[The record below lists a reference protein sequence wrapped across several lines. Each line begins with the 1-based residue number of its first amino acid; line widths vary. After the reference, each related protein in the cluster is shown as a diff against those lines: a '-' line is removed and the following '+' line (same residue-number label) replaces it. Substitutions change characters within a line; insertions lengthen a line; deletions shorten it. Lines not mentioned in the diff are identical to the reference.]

1 MAEIL
6 NNVFPGDVNDI
17 TSDEGSNRRALSFDF
32 PLSGRAVFNQN
43 FTTPKAIQANLVN
56 WLLTNK
62 GERVFN
68 PNFGAN
74 LRELLFEGVVDST
87 TSALQTRITDNI
99 SIEFPMI
106 KVKKVEFDNDT
117 DSNTIIFNMSYEI
130 QNFGIIDDIV
140 IEIR

>member
-1 MAEIL
+1 MARII
-6 NNVFPGDVNDI
+6 NNAFPIAN
-17 TSDEGSNRRALSFDF
+17 SGSVALGFSL
-32 PLSGRAVFNQN
+32 PMSGRAVFNPT
-43 FTTPKAIQANLVN
+43 FTTQEVVKTNLIN
-56 WLLTNK
+56 YLLTNK

-117 DSNTIIFNMSYEI
+117 DRNTIIFNMSYEI